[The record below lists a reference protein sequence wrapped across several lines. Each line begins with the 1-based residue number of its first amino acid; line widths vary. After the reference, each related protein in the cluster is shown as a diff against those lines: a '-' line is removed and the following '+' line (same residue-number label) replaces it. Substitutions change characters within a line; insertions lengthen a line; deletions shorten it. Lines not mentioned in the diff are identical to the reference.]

1 VLHAIV
7 RDTPATWDDYRA
19 VAAQLGDD
27 PPPGLVL
34 HVAGRTAEG
43 VRVIE
48 VWRSRAAFEEYERS
62 RLRPAERAAPAPLC
76 EPAVREVAVERAL
89 FGDAG
94 SGIATT
100 DIEEEIQ

>member
-1 VLHAIV
+1 MLHAIV
-7 RDTPATWDDYRA
+7 RDLPVCWDDYRA
-19 VAAQLGDD
+19 VAAELGDE

-48 VWRSRAAFEEYERS
+48 VWRSRAAFEEYERF
-62 RLRPAERAAPAPLC
+62 RLRPAESAAPSPLR

-89 FGDAG
+89 FGRADRGVAN
-94 SGIATT
+94 TH
-100 DIEEEIQ
+100 IEEEIQ